1 MQFAPDLI
9 IVSAGFDAAEGD
21 PIGGCR
27 LTPEAFSH
35 MTALLKAVAPL
46 ALVLEVCVCV
56 CVCVCALRV
65 CECYCTCAHVYAPRA
80 LPAIYHTAQSLWQPT
95 DSGNVHVALLQ

>member
-56 CVCVCALRV
+56 CVCVLYV
-65 CECYCTCAHVYAPRA
+65 CVSVIAHVHMCMRQE
-80 LPAIYHTAQSLWQPT
+80 LFLRFTT
-95 DSGNVHVALLQ
+95 LLKACGSPQTLAMCMWLCSNS

>member
-56 CVCVCALRV
+56 CVCAYIYIYMCVCARV
-65 CECYCTCAHVYAPRA
+65 CPQWNTPSAASS
-80 LPAIYHTAQSLWQPT
+80 PAC
-95 DSGNVHVALLQ
+95 

>member
-1 MQFAPDLI
+1 MAARACVQFEPDLI

-27 LTPEAFSH
+27 LTSECFSH

-46 ALVLEVCVCV
+46 ALVLEVRLLEEGLGRLG
-56 CVCVCALRV
+56 ARM
-65 CECYCTCAHVYAPRA
+65 AHAHM
-80 LPAIYHTAQSLWQPT
+80 HTLGVVSTHRHIPT
-95 DSGNVHVALLQ
+95 KPLQTGDL